1 MKFCQF
7 IREYS
12 QVKPET
18 MNSFFAL
25 AFVCVIALAKASSS
39 SEAPY
44 PFKPWSQVAKLNDN
58 TGDAKLGA
66 KIAKCIVDKIEAEN
80 GLTGFLN
87 KFQIKR
93 KLAKI
98 EKCAASA
105 GKR

>member
-1 MKFCQF
+1 MKFFQF

-18 MNSFFAL
+18 MKSFFAL
-25 AFVCVIALAKASSS
+25 AFICVIAFAQASSS
-39 SEAPY
+39 LEQRY
-44 PFKPWSQVAKLNDN
+44 PFRPWSQVAKLNDN
-58 TGDAKLGA
+58 TGDPKLGA
-66 KIAKCIVDKIEAEN
+66 KIANCVVDKIEAEN

-105 GKR
+105 GKK